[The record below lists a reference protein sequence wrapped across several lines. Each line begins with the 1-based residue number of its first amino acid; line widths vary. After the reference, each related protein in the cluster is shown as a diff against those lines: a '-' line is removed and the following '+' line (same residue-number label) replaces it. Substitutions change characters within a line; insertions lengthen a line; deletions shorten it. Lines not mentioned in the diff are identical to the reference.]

1 MTTKSKKTLEIQK
14 MNGKM
19 DKDVFENWFNSDI
32 EISKDDEN
40 FLHKLRCLYYWR
52 KMVFCNF
59 AQT

>member
-1 MTTKSKKTLEIQK
+1 